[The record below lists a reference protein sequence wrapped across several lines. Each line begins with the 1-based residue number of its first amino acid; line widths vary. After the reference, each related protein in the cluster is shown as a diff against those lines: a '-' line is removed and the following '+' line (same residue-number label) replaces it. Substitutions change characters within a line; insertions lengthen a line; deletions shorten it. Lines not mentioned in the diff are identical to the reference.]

1 MANTAIYFYGD
12 DPKDLS
18 AAFWAANDVGTP
30 VAQITGD
37 AVQAANWIKSSELVI
52 VVGGPAMSKV
62 LDQLC
67 ADGLSTG
74 TASGEFSMFCDTYS
88 WYNTAA
94 VGPINADG
102 TNALNSL
109 NLSWQQAQSAYSFIN
124 NHYTGGT
131 LTTAQKDQEASSVST
146 SCGTVSNTGLA

>member
-12 DPKDLS
+12 DPLDLG
-18 AAFWAANDVGTP
+18 AAFWAANDAGTP

-37 AVQAANWIKSSELVI
+37 VVQAANWIKSSELVI

-67 ADGLSTG
+67 ADSLVIGTG
-74 TASGEFSMFCDTYS
+74 SGQFTMFCDTYS

-102 TNALNSL
+102 TSALNSL
-109 NLSWQQAQSAYSFIN
+109 NLAWQQAQSAYSFIN
-124 NHYTGGT
+124 SGYTGGT
-131 LTTAQKDQEASSVST
+131 LTTAQKDQETTSVST
-146 SCGTVSNTGLA
+146 SCGTVSNTCLA